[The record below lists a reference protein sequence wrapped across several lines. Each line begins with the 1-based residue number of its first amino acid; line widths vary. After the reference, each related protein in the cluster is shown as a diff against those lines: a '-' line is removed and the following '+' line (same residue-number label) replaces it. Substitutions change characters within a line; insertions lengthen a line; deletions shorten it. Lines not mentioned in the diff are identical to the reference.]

1 MSEQFH
7 DQSNDGADAF
17 KPAAFSSH
25 DWAVETAEALA
36 GDQQG
41 EAIIAPDPDPSYI
54 TPGEPETTVARRRSN
69 ATAANRSLI
78 RRSIA
83 KFEELYET
91 HDLGLLPVVFG
102 IPVTDVTELTV
113 AVLTATPKDLLVL
126 TDAASVANAD
136 PVEAGIVAA
145 ALGRGRL
152 RHVWKLFASI
162 GTVSGDLPASD
173 AKAAIA
179 LVHAL
184 VDGGVGDLIRSRF
197 NRTAELLRKN

>member
-1 MSEQFH
+1 M
-7 DQSNDGADAF
+7 
-17 KPAAFSSH
+17 
-25 DWAVETAEALA
+25 
-36 GDQQG
+36 
-41 EAIIAPDPDPSYI
+41 
-54 TPGEPETTVARRRSN
+54 
-69 ATAANRSLI
+69 
-78 RRSIA
+78 
-83 KFEELYET
+83 
-91 HDLGLLPVVFG
+91 FG